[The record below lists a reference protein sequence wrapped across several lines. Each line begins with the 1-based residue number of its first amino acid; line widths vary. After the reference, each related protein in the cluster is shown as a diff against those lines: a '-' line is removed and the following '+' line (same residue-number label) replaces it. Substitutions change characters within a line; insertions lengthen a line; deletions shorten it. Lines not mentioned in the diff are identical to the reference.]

1 MKHKLLYGLALV
13 TLFSSCAKDFDE
25 MNTDTKRPTEV
36 PAQTL
41 FAQAA
46 HSLNRQVATL
56 NVNRN
61 NTKLWSQY
69 LTQTTYLDESNY
81 DLTARNVPEQEWRE
95 IYRDVLQDLSA
106 ATSATNKESYNLAT
120 DNAAKANRLAIIE
133 ILNVYSY
140 ERLTNI
146 FGDVPYSEALGESN
160 LPKFDDAETI
170 YLDLIVRLDAA
181 IGNLDASAG
190 SFSGGYDNLFEGDV
204 AMWKQFAYG
213 LKMKMGITMGDAN
226 PSASSAAILDAWDNV
241 FASSSD
247 GAYFGFLSGSP
258 NTNPIYEDLVLSG
271 RADFVAANTIIDM
284 MNSLSDPR
292 IGMYF
297 TMAPDTTAYIG
308 GVYGATN
315 DYGSYSHA
323 GADLNTAELA
333 NTLMD
338 YSEMEFYKAEAIER
352 GIAGSGTAEEHYN
365 NAITSSIEHWG
376 GSASD
381 ASTYLATTDV
391 AYSTAAGDWKQKI
404 GTQAWLA
411 YFNRGVVGWTTF
423 RRLDQPTLNQ
433 AAGTPSATPVRYTY
447 PVNEQTLNGS
457 NYSAAASAIGGD
469 TKDNKLWWDK
479 Q

>member
-1 MKHKLLYGLALV
+1 MKHKLIYGLALV
-13 TLFSSCAKDFDE
+13 TLFSSCTKNFDE

-56 NVNRN
+56 NVNNN

-69 LTQTTYLDESNY
+69 LTQTTYIDESNY

-95 IYRDVLQDLSA
+95 MYRDVLQDLAA
-106 ATSATNKESYNLAT
+106 ATSATNKESYSLAVDKT
-120 DNAAKANRLAIIE
+120 AQQNRLAIIE
-133 ILNVYSY
+133 ILNVYTY

-146 FGDVPYSEALGESN
+146 FGDVPYSEALTESN

-170 YLDLIVRLDAA
+170 YLDLLVRLDAA
-181 IGNLDASAG
+181 IGNLDASTG

-213 LKMKMGITMGDAN
+213 LKMKMGITMADAN
-226 PSASSAAILDAWDNV
+226 PTASSAAILDAWDKV
-241 FASSSD
+241 FSSSSE

-271 RADFVAANTIIDM
+271 RADFVAANTIVDM
-284 MNSLSDPR
+284 MNTLNDPR
-292 IGMYF
+292 IGLFF
-297 TMAPDTTAYIG
+297 TMAPDTTVYIG
-308 GVYGATN
+308 GTYGASN
-315 DYGSYSHA
+315 SYGLNSHA
-323 GADLNTAELA
+323 GANLHTAELA

-352 GIAGSGTAEEHYN
+352 GIAGSGTAEQHYN
-365 NAITSSIEHWG
+365 NAITASFDTWG
-376 GSASD
+376 AAD
-381 ASTYLATTDV
+381 VATYLAQADV

-411 YFNRGVVGWTTF
+411 YFNRGVMGWTTF

-433 AAGTPSATPVRYTY
+433 AAGTTDPTPVRYTY
-447 PVNEQTLNGS
+447 PVNEQTLNGT

-469 TKDNKLWWDK
+469 TKNTTLVG
-479 Q
+479 